1 MALVIIVD
9 TNGWRAG
16 HTTQA
21 AQPDENQMVDLQF
34 RMYAPFEPRDITDL
48 TVLFALQKNL
58 RNIETELAIEDM
70 RQLQRFLT
78 PNGTI
83 NQ

>member
-1 MALVIIVD
+1 
-9 TNGWRAG
+9 
-16 HTTQA
+16 
-21 AQPDENQMVDLQF
+21 
-34 RMYAPFEPRDITDL
+34 MYAPFEPRDITDL

-83 NQ
+83 NE